1 MFFKEYKHGNL
12 SEKWAAFLF
21 MGNLIC
27 RDAVQGLFSA
37 KIAQKNVQLPL
48 IKEKKIHLVVIRVKQ
63 KSMEVSEWTKLENQA
78 EKGFKPR
85 NVFWQN

>member
-1 MFFKEYKHGNL
+1 METRCHTLHISYDNTQTLNYVFKEYKHGNL

-48 IKEKKIHLVVIRVKQ
+48 IKEKNPPCSH
-63 KSMEVSEWTKLENQA
+63 
-78 EKGFKPR
+78 PC
-85 NVFWQN
+85 